1 MAESGLTLVE
11 RTVGD
16 LRVAIDRSLCVGFAQ
31 CVDAAPEAF
40 DVGDDEI
47 VEFVAPEKVSRDRL
61 IEACRT
67 CPVEALKVYQSDGTQ
82 LVP

>member
-1 MAESGLTLVE
+1 MVPSGPNLVE
-11 RTVGD
+11 RRVGD
-16 LRVAIDRSLCVGFAQ
+16 LRITIDRSLCVGFAQ
-31 CVDAAPEAF
+31 CVDTSAEAF
-40 DVGDDEI
+40 EVGDDEI
-47 VEFVAPEKVSRDRL
+47 VRFVAPEQVSRERL